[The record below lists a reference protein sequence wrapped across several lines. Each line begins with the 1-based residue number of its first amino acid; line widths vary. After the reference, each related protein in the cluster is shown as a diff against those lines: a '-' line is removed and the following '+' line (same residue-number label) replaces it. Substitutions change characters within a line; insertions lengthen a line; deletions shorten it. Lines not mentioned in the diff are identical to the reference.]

1 MTRMPSEGYLMQYK
15 AHDYQEYAKEQII
28 KKKACGLFLEPGLGK
43 TVITLSAIWDLM
55 FDYFEIS
62 KVLVIAPLRVA
73 ENTWT
78 EELEKWDHLSFLR
91 ISKVLGSEKE
101 RIEALK
107 APADIYVIN
116 RENVAWL
123 SELGE
128 WDFDMLVID
137 ELSSFK
143 NASSKRFKA
152 LRRKRPGIDRV
163 VGLTGTPSTNGLMDL
178 WSEIYLLDQG
188 KRLGKTL
195 SNYRADFFVPDRMNG
210 WIVYSYRPRPRAE
223 EWIYS
228 RLSDLC
234 VSMKSQDFL
243 QMPERLE
250 RDVTVKLPPAAREK
264 YKELEREMVAKLEG
278 KTVDAVNAA
287 VLTNKLLQMASGA
300 VYDENKAVAE
310 LHSAKLDALED
321 LIEAA
326 NGKPVL
332 IYYNYR
338 HDKERI
344 QKRFKEA
351 WEIKTPEDFRSWNLG
366 EIPVAIAHPAS
377 MGHGLNLQHG
387 GSTVIWFSLPWSLEL
402 YQQANA
408 RLWRQGQ
415 KDTVVI
421 FRLIA
426 EGTIDRD
433 VVRALAKKDL
443 TQENLMQAVKA
454 RVGDETF

>member
-1 MTRMPSEGYLMQYK
+1 MQYK
-15 AHDYQEYAKEQII
+15 AHDYQEYAKQKIIEQ
-28 KKKACGLFLEPGLGK
+28 KVCGLFLEPGLGK

-55 FDYFEIS
+55 FDSFDIS

-78 EELEKWDHLSFLR
+78 EELEKWNHLTYLR
-91 ISKVLGSEKE
+91 ISKVLGTEAQ
-101 RIEALK
+101 RIEALNK
-107 APADIYVIN
+107 PADIYVIN

-123 SELGE
+123 AELGE

-178 WSEIYLLDQG
+178 WAEIYLLDQG

-195 SNYRADFFVPDRMNG
+195 SSYRADYFVPDLMNG
-210 WIVYSYRPRPRAE
+210 WIVYSYRPKPNAE

-243 QMPERLE
+243 NMPERLE
-250 RDVTVKLPPAAREK
+250 RDVTVKLPPAAKEK

-287 VLTNKLLQMASGA
+287 VLTNKLLQMTSGA
-300 VYDENKAVAE
+300 VYDENRAVAE

-332 IYYNYR
+332 IYYTYR

-351 WEIKTPEDFRSWNLG
+351 QEIKTPEDFKVWNRG

-433 VVRALAKKDL
+433 VIRALAKKDL

-454 RVGDETF
+454 RVGDGTC

>member
-1 MTRMPSEGYLMQYK
+1 MQYK
-15 AHDYQEYAKEQII
+15 AHDYQEYAKQKIIEQ
-28 KKKACGLFLEPGLGK
+28 KACGLFLEPGLGK

-55 FDYFEIS
+55 FDYFDIS

-78 EELEKWDHLSFLR
+78 EELEKWDHLTYLR
-91 ISKVLGSEKE
+91 ISKVLGTEAQ
-101 RIEALK
+101 RLEALNT
-107 APADIYVIN
+107 PADIYVIN

-123 SELGE
+123 AELGE

-195 SNYRADFFVPDRMNG
+195 STYRADYFVPDRMNG

-234 VSMKSQDFL
+234 VSMKSKDFL

-278 KTVDAVNAA
+278 KTIDAVNAA

-310 LHSAKLDALED
+310 LHAAKLDALED

-332 IYYNYR
+332 IYFGYR

-351 WEIKTPEDFRSWNLG
+351 QEIKTPEDFQAWNCG

-377 MGHGLNLQHG
+377 MGHGLNLQNG

-454 RVGDETF
+454 RVGDGTC

>member
-1 MTRMPSEGYLMQYK
+1 MQYK
-15 AHDYQEYAKEQII
+15 AHDYQEYAKQKIIEQ
-28 KKKACGLFLEPGLGK
+28 KACGLFLEPGLGK

-55 FDYFEIS
+55 FDYFDIS

-78 EELEKWDHLSFLR
+78 EELEKWDHLTYLR
-91 ISKVLGSEKE
+91 ISKVLGTEAQ
-101 RIEALK
+101 RIEALRR
-107 APADIYVIN
+107 PADIYVIN

-123 SELGE
+123 AELGE

-195 SNYRADFFVPDRMNG
+195 SSYRADFFVPDRMNG
-210 WIVYSYRPRPRAE
+210 FVVYSYKPKPGAE

-228 RLSDLC
+228 ILSSLC

-250 RDVTVKLPPAAREK
+250 RDVTVKLPPVAKGK

-300 VYDENKAVAE
+300 VYDENKDVAE

-351 WEIKTPEDFRSWNLG
+351 QEIKTPEDFQAWNRG

-421 FRLIA
+421 FRLLS

-433 VVRALAKKDL
+433 VVRALTKKDL
-443 TQENLMQAVKA
+443 TQENLMRAVKA
-454 RVGDETF
+454 RVGDDTY

>member
-1 MTRMPSEGYLMQYK
+1 MQYK
-15 AHDYQEYAKEQII
+15 AHDYQEYAKQKIIEQ
-28 KKKACGLFLEPGLGK
+28 KACGLFLEPGLGK

-55 FDYFEIS
+55 FDYFDIS

-78 EELEKWDHLSFLR
+78 EELEKWDHLTYLR
-91 ISKVLGSEKE
+91 ISKVLGTEAQ
-101 RIEALK
+101 RLEALNT
-107 APADIYVIN
+107 PADIYVIN

-123 SELGE
+123 AELGE

-195 SNYRADFFVPDRMNG
+195 STYRADYFVPDRMNG

-234 VSMKSQDFL
+234 VSMKSKDFL

-278 KTVDAVNAA
+278 KTIDAVNAA

-310 LHSAKLDALED
+310 LHAAKLDALED

-332 IYYNYR
+332 IYFGYR

-351 WEIKTPEDFRSWNLG
+351 QEIKTPEDFQAWNRG

-421 FRLIA
+421 FRLLS

-433 VVRALAKKDL
+433 VVRALTKKDL
-443 TQENLMQAVKA
+443 TQENLMRAVKA
-454 RVGDETF
+454 RVGDGTC

>member
-1 MTRMPSEGYLMQYK
+1 MQYK
-15 AHDYQEYAKEQII
+15 AHDYQKYAKQKIIEQ
-28 KKKACGLFLEPGLGK
+28 KACGLFLEPGLGK

-55 FDYFEIS
+55 FDYFDIS

-78 EELEKWDHLSFLR
+78 EELEKWDHLTYLR
-91 ISKVLGSEKE
+91 ISKVLGTEAQ
-101 RIEALK
+101 RLEALNT
-107 APADIYVIN
+107 PADIYVIN

-123 SELGE
+123 AELGE
-128 WDFDMLVID
+128 WDFNMLVID

-195 SNYRADFFVPDRMNG
+195 STYRADFFVPDRMNG
-210 WIVYSYRPRPRAE
+210 WIVYSYRPRPHAE
-223 EWIYS
+223 EWIFS

-250 RDVTVKLPPAAREK
+250 RDVTVKLPPVAKEK
-264 YKELEREMVAKLEG
+264 YKELEWEMVAKLEG

-310 LHSAKLDALED
+310 LHAAKLDALED

-344 QKRFKEA
+344 QKRFKETQ
-351 WEIKTPEDFRSWNLG
+351 EIKTPEDFQAWNRG

-454 RVGDETF
+454 RVGDGTC

>member
-1 MTRMPSEGYLMQYK
+1 MQYK
-15 AHDYQEYAKEQII
+15 AHDYQKYAKQKIIEQ
-28 KKKACGLFLEPGLGK
+28 KACGLFLEPGLGK

-55 FDYFEIS
+55 FDYFDIS

-78 EELEKWDHLSFLR
+78 EELEKWDHLTYLR
-91 ISKVLGSEKE
+91 ISKVLGTEAQ
-101 RIEALK
+101 RIEALRK
-107 APADIYVIN
+107 SADIYVIN

-123 SELGE
+123 AELSE

-195 SNYRADFFVPDRMNG
+195 STYRADFFVPDRMNG
-210 WIVYSYRPRPRAE
+210 WIVYSYRPKPHAE

-243 QMPERLE
+243 NMPERLE
-250 RDVTVKLPPAAREK
+250 RDVTVKLPPAAKEK

-332 IYYNYR
+332 IYFNYR

-351 WEIKTPEDFRSWNLG
+351 QEIKTPEDFQAWNRG

-426 EGTIDRD
+426 ESTIDRD

-454 RVGDETF
+454 RVGDGTC

>member
-1 MTRMPSEGYLMQYK
+1 MQYK
-15 AHDYQEYAKEQII
+15 AHDYQEYAKQKIIEQ
-28 KKKACGLFLEPGLGK
+28 KACGLFLEPGLGK

-55 FDYFEIS
+55 FDYFDIS

-78 EELEKWDHLSFLR
+78 EELEKWDHLTYLQ
-91 ISKVLGSEKE
+91 ISKVLGTEAQ
-101 RIEALK
+101 RIEALRR
-107 APADIYVIN
+107 PADIYVIN

-123 SELGE
+123 AELGE

-195 SNYRADFFVPDRMNG
+195 SSYRADFFVPDRMNG
-210 WIVYSYRPRPRAE
+210 FVVYSYKPKPGAE

-228 RLSDLC
+228 ILSSLC

-250 RDVTVKLPPAAREK
+250 RDVTVKLPPVAKGK

-300 VYDENKAVAE
+300 VYDENKDVAE

-351 WEIKTPEDFRSWNLG
+351 QEIKTPEDFQAWNRG

-421 FRLIA
+421 FRLLS

-433 VVRALAKKDL
+433 VVRALTKKDL
-443 TQENLMQAVKA
+443 TQENLMRAVKA
-454 RVGDETF
+454 RVGDDTY

>member
-1 MTRMPSEGYLMQYK
+1 MQYK
-15 AHDYQEYAKEQII
+15 AHDYQEYAKQKIIEQ
-28 KKKACGLFLEPGLGK
+28 KACGLFLEPGLGK
-43 TVITLSAIWDLM
+43 TVITLSAIWELM
-55 FDYFEIS
+55 FDYFDIR

-78 EELEKWDHLSFLR
+78 EELEKWDHLTYLR
-91 ISKVLGSEKE
+91 ISRVLGTEAQ
-101 RIEALK
+101 RLEALRT
-107 APADIYVIN
+107 PADIYVIN
-116 RENVAWL
+116 RENVLWL
-123 SELGE
+123 AELGE

-152 LRRKRPGIDRV
+152 LRRKRPGIERV

-178 WSEIYLLDQG
+178 WPEIYLLDQG

-195 SNYRADFFVPDRMNG
+195 STYRADFFVPDRMNG

-228 RLSDLC
+228 RLADLC

-250 RDVTVKLPPAAREK
+250 RDVTVKLPPAAKEK

-332 IYYNYR
+332 IYFGYR

-351 WEIKTPEDFRSWNLG
+351 QEIKTPEDFQSWNRG

-387 GSTVIWFSLPWSLEL
+387 GSTVVWFSLPWSLEL

-426 EGTIDRD
+426 EGTIDLD

-454 RVGDETF
+454 RVGDGTC

>member
-1 MTRMPSEGYLMQYK
+1 MQYK
-15 AHDYQEYAKEQII
+15 AHDYQEYAKQKIIEQ
-28 KKKACGLFLEPGLGK
+28 KACGLFLEPGLGK

-55 FDYFEIS
+55 FDYFDIS

-78 EELEKWDHLSFLR
+78 EELEKWDHLTYLR
-91 ISKVLGSEKE
+91 ISKVLGTEAQ
-101 RIEALK
+101 RLEALT

-123 SELGE
+123 AELGE

-195 SNYRADFFVPDRMNG
+195 STYRADFFVPDRMNG
-210 WIVYSYRPRPRAE
+210 WIVYSYRPRPHAE
-223 EWIYS
+223 KWIYS

-250 RDVTVKLPPAAREK
+250 RDITVKLPPAARET
-264 YKELEREMVAKLEG
+264 YKELEREMVAKLEC

-300 VYDENKAVAE
+300 VYDENKEVAE
-310 LHSAKLDALED
+310 LHSSKLDALED

-332 IYYNYR
+332 IYFGYR

-351 WEIKTPEDFRSWNLG
+351 QEIKTSEDFQSWNRG

-387 GSTVIWFSLPWSLEL
+387 GSTVVWFSLPWSLEL

-454 RVGDETF
+454 RVGDGTC

>member
-1 MTRMPSEGYLMQYK
+1 MQYK
-15 AHDYQEYAKEQII
+15 AHDYQEYAKEKII
-28 KKKACGLFLEPGLGK
+28 VQKACGLFLEPGLGK

-55 FDYFEIS
+55 FDYFDIS

-73 ENTWT
+73 ESTWT
-78 EELEKWDHLSFLR
+78 EELEKWDHLTYLR
-91 ISKVLGSEKE
+91 ISKVLGTEAQ
-101 RIEALK
+101 RLEALNT
-107 APADIYVIN
+107 PADIYVIN

-123 SELGE
+123 AELGE

-195 SNYRADFFVPDRMNG
+195 STYRADFFVPDRMNG
-210 WIVYSYRPRPRAE
+210 WIVYSYRPKQNAE

-250 RDVTVKLPPAAREK
+250 RDVTVKLPPVAKGK

-300 VYDENKAVAE
+300 VYDENKDVAE

-338 HDKERI
+338 LAKERI

-351 WEIKTPEDFRSWNLG
+351 QEIKTPEDFQAWNRG

-387 GSTVIWFSLPWSLEL
+387 GSTVSWFSLSWSLEL

-443 TQENLMQAVKA
+443 TQENLMRAVKA
-454 RVGDETF
+454 RVGDDTY

>member
-1 MTRMPSEGYLMQYK
+1 MQYK
-15 AHDYQEYAKEQII
+15 AHDYQEYAKQKIIEQ
-28 KKKACGLFLEPGLGK
+28 KACGLFLEPGLGK

-55 FDYFEIS
+55 FDYFDIS

-78 EELEKWDHLSFLR
+78 EELEKWDHLTYLR
-91 ISKVLGSEKE
+91 ISKVLGTEAQ
-101 RIEALK
+101 RIEALRR
-107 APADIYVIN
+107 PADIYVIN

-123 SELGE
+123 AELGE

-195 SNYRADFFVPDRMNG
+195 SSYRADFFVPDRMNG
-210 WIVYSYRPRPRAE
+210 FVVYSYKPKPGAE

-228 RLSDLC
+228 ILSSLC

-250 RDVTVKLPPAAREK
+250 RDVTVKLPPVAKGK

-300 VYDENKAVAE
+300 VYDENKDVAE

-351 WEIKTPEDFRSWNLG
+351 QEIKTPEDFQAWNRG

-421 FRLIA
+421 FRLLS

-433 VVRALAKKDL
+433 VVRALTKKDL
-443 TQENLMQAVKA
+443 TQENLMRAVKS
-454 RVGDETF
+454 RVGDDTY

>member
-1 MTRMPSEGYLMQYK
+1 MQYK
-15 AHDYQEYAKEQII
+15 AHDYQEYAKQKIIEQ
-28 KKKACGLFLEPGLGK
+28 KDCGLFLEPGLGK

-55 FDYFEIS
+55 FDYFDIS

-78 EELEKWDHLSFLR
+78 EELEKWDHLTYLR
-91 ISKVLGSEKE
+91 ISKVLGTEAQ
-101 RIEALK
+101 RIEALNT
-107 APADIYVIN
+107 PADIYVIN

-123 SELGE
+123 ADLGE

-188 KRLGKTL
+188 QRLGKTL
-195 SNYRADFFVPDRMNG
+195 SSYRADFFVPDRMNG
-210 WIVYSYRPRPRAE
+210 WIVYSYRPRPYAE

-243 QMPERLE
+243 NMPERLE
-250 RDVTVKLPPAAREK
+250 RDITVKLPPAAREK

-310 LHSAKLDALED
+310 LHTAKLDALED

-344 QKRFKEA
+344 QNRFKEA
-351 WEIKTPEDFRSWNLG
+351 QEIKTPEDFRSWNRG

-421 FRLIA
+421 FRLIG
-426 EGTIDRD
+426 ETTIDRD

-454 RVGDETF
+454 RVGDGIY

>member
-1 MTRMPSEGYLMQYK
+1 
-15 AHDYQEYAKEQII
+15 
-28 KKKACGLFLEPGLGK
+28 
-43 TVITLSAIWDLM
+43 
-55 FDYFEIS
+55 
-62 KVLVIAPLRVA
+62 
-73 ENTWT
+73 
-78 EELEKWDHLSFLR
+78 
-91 ISKVLGSEKE
+91 
-101 RIEALK
+101 
-107 APADIYVIN
+107 
-116 RENVAWL
+116 
-123 SELGE
+123 
-128 WDFDMLVID
+128 MLVID

-143 NASSKRFKA
+143 HASSKRFKA

-326 NGKPVL
+326 NGKSVL
-332 IYYNYR
+332 IYYYYR
-338 HDKERI
+338 HDKDRI
-344 QKRFKEA
+344 QNRFKEA
-351 WEIKTPEDFRSWNLG
+351 WEINTP
-366 EIPVAIAHPAS
+366 
-377 MGHGLNLQHG
+377 
-387 GSTVIWFSLPWSLEL
+387 
-402 YQQANA
+402 
-408 RLWRQGQ
+408 
-415 KDTVVI
+415 
-421 FRLIA
+421 
-426 EGTIDRD
+426 
-433 VVRALAKKDL
+433 
-443 TQENLMQAVKA
+443 
-454 RVGDETF
+454 

>member
-1 MTRMPSEGYLMQYK
+1 
-15 AHDYQEYAKEQII
+15 
-28 KKKACGLFLEPGLGK
+28 
-43 TVITLSAIWDLM
+43 
-55 FDYFEIS
+55 
-62 KVLVIAPLRVA
+62 
-73 ENTWT
+73 
-78 EELEKWDHLSFLR
+78 
-91 ISKVLGSEKE
+91 
-101 RIEALK
+101 
-107 APADIYVIN
+107 
-116 RENVAWL
+116 
-123 SELGE
+123 
-128 WDFDMLVID
+128 
-137 ELSSFK
+137 
-143 NASSKRFKA
+143 
-152 LRRKRPGIDRV
+152 
-163 VGLTGTPSTNGLMDL
+163 
-178 WSEIYLLDQG
+178 
-188 KRLGKTL
+188 
-195 SNYRADFFVPDRMNG
+195 
-210 WIVYSYRPRPRAE
+210 
-223 EWIYS
+223 
-228 RLSDLC
+228 
-234 VSMKSQDFL
+234 
-243 QMPERLE
+243 MPERLE
-250 RDVTVKLPPAAREK
+250 RDVMVKLPPAAREK

-278 KTVDAVNAA
+278 KTIDAVNAA

-300 VYDENKAVAE
+300 VYDENKAVVEFHA
-310 LHSAKLDALED
+310 AKLDALED

-332 IYYNYR
+332 IYFGYR

-351 WEIKTPEDFRSWNLG
+351 QEIKTPEDFQAWNCG

-433 VVRALAKKDL
+433 VIRALAKKDL

-454 RVGDETF
+454 RVGDGTC

>member
-1 MTRMPSEGYLMQYK
+1 MQYK

-43 TVITLSAIWDLM
+43 TVITLSAIWELM

-78 EELEKWDHLSFLR
+78 EELEKWDHLTFLR

-107 APADIYVIN
+107 TPADIYVIN

-123 SELGE
+123 CELCD

-143 NASSKRFKA
+143 NPSSKRFKA
-152 LRRKRPGIDRV
+152 LRKKRPGIDRV
-163 VGLTGTPSTNGLMDL
+163 VGLTGTPSSNGLMDL

-188 KRLGKTL
+188 KRLGKTIGA
-195 SNYRADFFVPDRMNG
+195 YRADFFVPDRMNG
-210 WIVYSYRPRPRAE
+210 YIVYSYKPRPGAE
-223 EWIYS
+223 EFIYGL
-228 RLSDLC
+228 LSGLC
-234 VSMKSQDFL
+234 VSMKTQDFL
-243 QMPERLE
+243 KMPERLE
-250 RDVTVKLPPAAREK
+250 RDVKVKLSETAKNIYMEM
-264 YKELEREMVAKLEG
+264 EREMVAEFMD
-278 KTVDAVNAA
+278 KTIDAVNAA
-287 VLTNKLLQMASGA
+287 VLTNKLIQMASGA
-300 VYDENKAVAE
+300 VYDDQGSIAE
-310 LHSAKLDALED
+310 LHSSKLDALED

-338 HDKERI
+338 HERSRI
-344 QKRFKEA
+344 NERFKGA
-351 WEIKTPEDFRSWNLG
+351 VEIKTPEDFKVWNKG
-366 EIPVAIAHPAS
+366 EISIAMAHPAS

-402 YQQANA
+402 YSQANA

-415 KDTVVI
+415 KYTVVI
-421 FRLIA
+421 FRLLA

-433 VVRALAKKDL
+433 VARALERKDV
-443 TQENLMQAVKA
+443 TQEALMQAVKA
-454 RVGDETF
+454 RVTDG